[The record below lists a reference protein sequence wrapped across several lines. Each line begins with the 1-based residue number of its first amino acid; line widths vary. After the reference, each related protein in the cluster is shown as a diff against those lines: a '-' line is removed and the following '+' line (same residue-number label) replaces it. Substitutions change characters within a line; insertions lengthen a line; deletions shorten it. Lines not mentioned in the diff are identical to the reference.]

1 MWNQVANHSSLWKT
15 VRMKNSQVNDWSGLA
30 YTLKKNG
37 TKNLDLRKML
47 TSGKPEEMWSS
58 FRNCIGSVVDLESI
72 DFCKCSTSVIE
83 NLFQTNFNLR
93 ILNAVTLTDDNLN
106 LTNLKNL
113 CNLTELRLKSSNG
126 LLFKDLND
134 LKNLCELRHLSLT
147 GVAEIG
153 QKNIEVLAGFENLL
167 SLELG
172 DCSDLPKS
180 FALFVLPAL
189 NKMERLRLEKGQIEC
204 CTFDILTQIAEMENL
219 QQLEL
224 INFDI
229 NNGFN
234 TYLSK
239 CKYLKKILLI
249 PTYVSQSAT
258 TNQMVL
264 SSVLPLADSLT
275 LFTWVV
281 TLELLRVTELYV
293 DKWSDGSKK
302 DKNPLSDCIPILK
315 PVPGNMEI
323 SQKCDVSKK
332 STSEQQVEI
341 LPLQKVEKILT
352 DGLPN
357 TKVQMLR
364 ISYHSTWKQNLVESS
379 Q

>member
-1 MWNQVANHSSLWKT
+1 MWHQVANHSSLWKT
-15 VRMKNSQVNDWSGLA
+15 VRMKNSLVNDWSGLA
-30 YTLKKNG
+30 STLKRNG

-58 FRNCIGSVVDLESI
+58 FRNSIGSVVDLESI

-83 NLFQTNFNLR
+83 SLFQTNFNLK
-93 ILNAVTLTDDNLN
+93 ILNAVTLTDDDLN
-106 LTNLKNL
+106 LTNLSNL
-113 CNLTELRLKSSNG
+113 GKLTELRLKSSNG
-126 LLFKDLND
+126 LFIKDLSD
-134 LKNLCELRHLSLT
+134 LEDLRELRHLSLT
-147 GVAEIG
+147 GVADIG
-153 QKNIEVLAGFENLL
+153 QKNIEVLAGFENLE

-172 DCSDLPKS
+172 ECSDLPKS
-180 FALFVLPAL
+180 FAKYVLPAL
-189 NKMERLRLEKGQIEC
+189 NNLERLRLEKGQVDC
-204 CTFDILTQIAEMENL
+204 CTFEILTQIAEMENL
-219 QQLEL
+219 HQLEL

-239 CKYLKKILLI
+239 CKFLKKILLI

-264 SSVLPLADSLT
+264 SSVLPLAESLT

-293 DKWSDGSKK
+293 DKCDGSKK

-323 SQKCDVSKK
+323 SQKSDVSKK
-332 STSEQQVEI
+332 STTEQQVEI
-341 LPLQKVEKILT
+341 LPLQKVLKILMN
-352 DGLPN
+352 GLPN

-364 ISYHSTWKQNLVESS
+364 ISYHSTWKQNLVDSS

>member
-1 MWNQVANHSSLWKT
+1 MWNHVANHSSLWKT

-30 YTLKKNG
+30 NTLKRNG

-47 TSGKPEEMWSS
+47 TSGNPEEMWSS
-58 FRNCIGSVVDLESI
+58 FRNNIGTVVDLESI
-72 DFCKCSTSVIE
+72 DFCKCSTNVIE
-83 NLFQTNFNLR
+83 NLFDTNFNLR
-93 ILNAVTLTDDNLN
+93 ILNAVTLTDDDLN
-106 LTNLKNL
+106 LTNLSNL
-113 CNLTELRLKSSNG
+113 CKLTELRLKSSNG
-126 LLFKDLND
+126 LFIKDLTD
-134 LKNLCELRHLSLT
+134 LEDLRQLRHLSLT
-147 GVAEIG
+147 GVADIG
-153 QKNIEVLAGFENLL
+153 QKNIEVLSGFENLE

-172 DCSDLPKS
+172 ECSDLPKS
-180 FALFVLPAL
+180 FAKLVLPAL
-189 NKMERLRLEKGQIEC
+189 NKLERLRLEKGQVDC
-204 CTFDILTQIAEMENL
+204 CTFEILTQISEMENL

-239 CKYLKKILLI
+239 CKFLKKILLI

-264 SSVLPLADSLT
+264 SSVLPLAESLT

-293 DKWSDGSKK
+293 DKCDGSKK

-323 SQKCDVSKK
+323 SQKNDLSKK
-332 STSEQQVEI
+332 SATEQQVEI

-364 ISYHSTWKQNLVESS
+364 ISYHSTWKQNLVENS